1 MTGHEIHWLS
11 WTGSGLLSVCGLP
24 QAIKA
29 KRSASSTKGLSW
41 AFLWCWLL
49 GEVVMC
55 RGVWSVVSW
64 PVVANYVMNIALI
77 GFIMRVKARQT

>member
-1 MTGHEIHWLS
+1 
-11 WTGSGLLSVCGLP
+11 
-24 QAIKA
+24 
-29 KRSASSTKGLSW
+29 
-41 AFLWCWLL
+41 
-49 GEVVMC
+49 MC